1 MFHVIDDNLIGGQN
15 TGKIINLFCDKP
27 LVFSSAIEYMEH
39 INSPDYQKP
48 EAIFTDVLMFRM
60 NGYELIE
67 EVLAIHPDQ
76 RFVIISG
83 RPDLN
88 HPFKNRAC
96 IYLTKPF
103 YSRDIQ
109 KIIQTL
115 KKCEIDGPSLET
127 NCANHCDCSEFALD
141 NWACP
146 HLEAS

>member
-1 MFHVIDDNLIGGQN
+1 MFHIVDDNLIGGQN
-15 TGKIINLFCDKP
+15 TAKIINLFCDMP
-27 LVFSSAIEYMEH
+27 LVFSSAIEYLEYV
-39 INSPDYQKP
+39 NSPDYQKP
-48 EAIFTDVLMFRM
+48 DAIFTDVLMFKM

-88 HPFKNRAC
+88 HPYKNRAC

-115 KKCEIDGPSLET
+115 KKCELDGPSPET
-127 NCANHCDCSEFALD
+127 DCANRCDCSEFALD